1 MTRNLSIIGVIGIVL
16 SFSFTGCS
24 NDTMSSSGG
33 RLKLSIKAMAGSLP
47 KSASP
52 QAQQVTITSA
62 KVVLSKI
69 ELESSNKDS
78 MDFMSGI
85 PLVVSLNL
93 TGAMTPLNTVSVPFG
108 TYEELELEIS
118 KLDSTDGQVY
128 TANPDLQ
135 NLSVSVKGYVDGD
148 TTAVFLFTSALY
160 AEQEQEISPPLVV
173 DANTPNA
180 NIVLTIDTTTWFSDK
195 NGGVLDPRDPQN
207 QTAIERN
214 IKASVNMFED
224 DDDDGE
230 PDDDDDGI
238 DDDDDDDDDGDSD
251 DGDDDGGDD
260 DDGTDD

>member
-1 MTRNLSIIGVIGIVL
+1 MKQILSIIGVIGIAL
-16 SFSFTGCS
+16 SFSLMGCG

-33 RLKLSIKAMAGSLP
+33 MLKLSIKAMAASLP

-62 KVVLSKI
+62 KVVLSNI

-78 MDFMSGI
+78 MDFMSASA
-85 PLVVSLNL
+85 VVLNL
-93 TGAMTPLNTVSVPFG
+93 NLAGTMTPVTSGSVPFG
-108 TYEELELEIS
+108 TYEEIELEIS

-135 NLSVSVKGYVDGD
+135 NLSISVRGYVDGD
-148 TTAVFLFTSALY
+148 TTAVFVFTSALY

-180 NIVLTIDTTTWFSDK
+180 NIVLTIDTTTWFSDGA
-195 NGGVLDPRDPQN
+195 GGVLDPRTTQN
-207 QTAIERN
+207 QRAIERN
-214 IKASVNMFED
+214 IKASINMFED

-230 PDDDDDGI
+230 PDDDNN
-238 DDDDDDDDDGDSD
+238 DSD
-251 DGDDDGGDD
+251 DGDDGDNDDGGDD
-260 DDGTDD
+260 DTDD

>member
-1 MTRNLSIIGVIGIVL
+1 MKRFLSIIGVIGIAL
-16 SFSFTGCS
+16 SFSLVGCS

-33 RLKLSIKAMAGSLP
+33 RLKLSIKAMAASLP

-62 KVVLSKI
+62 KVVISNL
-69 ELESSNKDS
+69 ELESANQDS
-78 MDFMSGI
+78 MDFMSASA
-85 PLVVSLNL
+85 VVVNLNL
-93 TGAMTPLNTVSVPFG
+93 AGTMTPITSGSVPFG

-118 KLDSTDGQVY
+118 KLDTTDGQVY

-135 NLSVSVKGYVDGD
+135 NLSVSIKGYVDGD

-180 NIVLTIDTTTWFSDK
+180 NIVLTIDTTTWFSDGA
-195 NGGVLDPRDPQN
+195 GGVLDPRDPQN
-207 QTAIERN
+207 QLAIERN
-214 IKASVNMFED
+214 IKASVNMFQD

-230 PDDDDDGI
+230 PDDDSADDGS
-238 DDDDDDDDDGDSD
+238 DDDADT
-251 DGDDDGGDD
+251 DGDDDADTD
-260 DDGTDD
+260 EDADDGTDD